1 MPEKRQ
7 NIKKLTETGFIPVC
21 LIVKNRQEKS
31 TAGSGK
37 TAGHFRRLRDRR

>member
-21 LIVKNRQEKS
+21 LIVKNRPENQKQAAKNLPD
-31 TAGSGK
+31 TFGN
-37 TAGHFRRLRDRR
+37 